1 MRTNSLLPSIQFQ
14 KAAEEL
20 RAEYDRKQNQE
31 AQEKLKEESK
41 LSIPEWLEKAPDELA
56 E

>member
-20 RAEYDRKQNQE
+20 RAEYDRKNLEDELENSKQE
-31 AQEKLKEESK
+31 STHV
-41 LSIPEWLEKAPDELA
+41 PEWLEKAPDELA

>member
-20 RAEYDRKQNQE
+20 RAEYDKKQKSAE
-31 AQEKLKEESK
+31 EVKFAEKKANL
-41 LSIPEWLEKAPDELA
+41 PEWLEKAPDDLA

>member
-20 RAEYDRKQNQE
+20 RMEHDRKTKPSSE
-31 AQEKLKEESK
+31 EKTIDPK
-41 LSIPEWLEKAPDELA
+41 LLVPEWLGKTPDDLA